1 MTFPLTVI
9 LLPSHSVGHTRGK
22 VFKLNLKGRW
32 GEKTKGRG
40 KITLHLTALLPSDL
54 LISSVLYEDA
64 RPRNDSYRCAVRKKE
79 NRAHI
84 PGDS

>member
-32 GEKTKGRG
+32 GERQKEG
-40 KITLHLTALLPSDL
+40 KETLHLTALLPSDL
-54 LISSVLYEDA
+54 LISTVLYEDA
-64 RPRNDSYRCAVRKKE
+64 RPRDDSYRCAVRKKE